1 MTTEGRLT
9 EIMFQS
15 HVSRAETHL
24 RPRYPAKNRWAILN
38 RPLTRTGLDST
49 VSERQI
55 DNKPRSLPGRAIQ

>member
-9 EIMFQS
+9 EMLFQS
-15 HVSRAETHL
+15 HVSPPSPTTQ
-24 RPRYPAKNRWAILN
+24 AKNRWAILN
-38 RPLTRTGLDST
+38 RPLTRSGLDST